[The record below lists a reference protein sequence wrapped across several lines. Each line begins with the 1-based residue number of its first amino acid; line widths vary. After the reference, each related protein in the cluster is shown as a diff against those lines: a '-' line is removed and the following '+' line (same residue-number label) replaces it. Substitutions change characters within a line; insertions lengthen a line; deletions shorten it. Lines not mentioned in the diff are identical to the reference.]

1 MREPLPIL
9 LIPALYCSAR
19 LYADQIPALWDV
31 GPVTVANHTMA
42 DSIAQIADQ
51 ILIHAPPRFALA
63 GLSMGGYTALEIM
76 RQAPGRVCRLALLD
90 TSARADTPEAT
101 QARQESIAVV
111 RVQGFQSYLDQ
122 AWRIAV
128 APERLQDE
136 ALRALYDKIA
146 WDVGP
151 DRFIRQQQAIGRRA
165 DSRPHLA
172 AISCPTMVLV
182 GEQDVATP
190 PHLADEMVAEIPGA
204 RLVSIPHC
212 GHLSAIE
219 RPEAVTRAL
228 LAWLSD

>member
-1 MREPLPIL
+1 MREPLPIV

-19 LYADQIPALWDV
+19 LYADQIPALWDF
-31 GPVTVANHTMA
+31 GPVTVANHTMD
-42 DSIAQIADQ
+42 DSIAQIARQ
-51 ILIHAPPRFALA
+51 ILTHAPPRFALA

-76 RQAPGRVCRLALLD
+76 RQAPDRVSRLALLD

-101 QARQESIAVV
+101 QARQASIALV
-111 RVQGFQSYLDQ
+111 RAQGFQAYLDQ
-122 AWRIAV
+122 AWQIAV
-128 APERLQDE
+128 SPDRLKDE

-151 DRFIRQQQAIGRRA
+151 DRFMRQQQAIGRRP

-190 PHLADEMVAEIPGA
+190 PHLADEMVAGIAGA
-204 RLVSIPHC
+204 RLVGIPHC

-228 LAWLSD
+228 VTWLSD

>member
-1 MREPLPIL
+1 MSEPQPIL

-19 LYADQIPALWDV
+19 LYADQIPALWDF

-42 DSIAQIADQ
+42 DSIAEIARQ

-76 RQAPGRVCRLALLD
+76 RQAPDRVARLALLD

-101 QARQESIAVV
+101 EARQASIALV
-111 RVQGFQSYLDQ
+111 RALGFQTYLDQ

-128 APERLQDE
+128 APERLQD
-136 ALRALYDKIA
+136 ATLRTLYDRIA

-151 DRFIRQQQAIGRRA
+151 ERFMRQQQAIGRRP
-165 DSRPHLA
+165 DSRLHLA
-172 AISCPTMVLV
+172 AITCPTMVLV
-182 GEQDVATP
+182 GEEDVATP
-190 PHLADEMVAEIPGA
+190 PHLAHEMVAGITGA
-204 RLVSIPHC
+204 RLVSIPRC

-219 RPEAVTRAL
+219 QPEAVSRAL
-228 LAWLSD
+228 VAWLSD